1 METKELYKPFVS
13 SAKDKKYSVY
23 VMKDGKK
30 TLIHFGD
37 KNYMH
42 FSDKIGNYSELDH
55 NDKDRQKSYLARAK
69 GIKNKKGELTW
80 KDKNSANYWAVRIL
94 WGG

>member
-13 SAKDKKYSVY
+13 TAKNKKYSVY

-37 KNYMH
+37 KTYQH
-42 FSDKIGNYSELDH
+42 FSDKIGNYSQLDH
-55 NDKDRQKSYLARAK
+55 NDKERQKSYLARAK
-69 GIKNKKGELTW
+69 GIKNKKGELAW
-80 KDKNSANYWAVRIL
+80 KDKNTASYWAVRIL